1 MCRGLTPPPKFRPRL
16 QSSQESPS
24 CFRPGRPRSC
34 TASHPPWASEVRH
47 GAIAHGSQMEPPLT
61 SLLNFPTT
69 GRGGGKG
76 KGFGGGRGKGKG
88 GKGGYDEGPPESVM
102 EIGTF
107 VHPCEGEM
115 VIKSTNEKV
124 ASSRSSAASQA
135 ICFLFFRPQS
145 P

>member
-1 MCRGLTPPPKFRPRL
+1 
-16 QSSQESPS
+16 
-24 CFRPGRPRSC
+24 
-34 TASHPPWASEVRH
+34 
-47 GAIAHGSQMEPPLT
+47 MEPPLT
-61 SLLNFPTT
+61 SLLIFPTT